1 MRTITFKEVSEV
13 IISVAGL
20 EEDEN
25 IQQIT
30 ESIRKHTQKRRA
42 ANVCWSRNFSSSG
55 QFFSLISARLGKV
68 ERLLYEQIYFITYHK
83 FCSKE
88 HI

>member
-1 MRTITFKEVSEV
+1 MLVDILSSAGKDFFNGKRLRSFFATFMRTTTFKEVSEV

-42 ANVCWSRNFSSSG
+42 ANVR
-55 QFFSLISARLGKV
+55 
-68 ERLLYEQIYFITYHK
+68 
-83 FCSKE
+83 
-88 HI
+88 